1 MSMTWTTSTS
11 LSLLLTIFLMQ
22 ARSPV
27 TSTGLPHC
35 KPFSFQEVSYVGMP
49 DLNSGAAAHVGSHG
63 SVM

>member
-11 LSLLLTIFLMQ
+11 LSLLLTIFLIH

-27 TSTGLPHC
+27 TSTGFPHC

-49 DLNSGAAAHVGSHG
+49 DLNSGAATHVDLRG